1 MEKVLLFFPF
11 YTQSYNR
18 LRVFKT
24 FFLSL
29 LLIPKNYSI
38 YISGIICTLKF
49 CTLETS
55 RDILSHLWSLNM
67 RKSCYKTCF
76 PRSCKIVKERN
87 PFKFFYH
94 IYAITRLSTSQQQ
107 AKARQKFTKIILFKL
122 KWYIF
127 LIIVIFPPNTVHVR
141 RQTLWFWR
149 WYLTLRGEH
158 DYLYFV
164 SCFFFSNEIFHKS
177 LIFCRSENRVA
188 FNLKIINWTDK
199 TSLF

>member
-1 MEKVLLFFPF
+1 MLSPTIVLECW
-11 YTQSYNR
+11 
-18 LRVFKT
+18 K
-24 FFLSL
+24 
-29 LLIPKNYSI
+29 LIFCLYYWFQKI
-38 YISGIICTLKF
+38 IRYISGIICTLKF

-164 SCFFFSNEIFHKS
+164 SFFFFQMRYFI
-177 LIFCRSENRVA
+177 
-188 FNLKIINWTDK
+188 NLWSFVDQRIVLLSIWK
-199 TSLF
+199 

>member
-87 PFKFFYH
+87 PFNFFYH

-107 AKARQKFTKIILFKL
+107 AKARQKFTKILLFKL
-122 KWYIF
+122 KWYFIWSFVDQRIVFCFQFENNKVNWQNVFILNKTKQIIF
-127 LIIVIFPPNTVHVR
+127 V
-141 RQTLWFWR
+141 Q
-149 WYLTLRGEH
+149 LR
-158 DYLYFV
+158 
-164 SCFFFSNEIFHKS
+164 
-177 LIFCRSENRVA
+177 
-188 FNLKIINWTDK
+188 FNSTWK
-199 TSLF
+199 